1 MASNHPIPVPERQP
15 EPSIP
20 RTATSVPRRLPDAR
34 KPRFAIKVR
43 GMIPN

>member
-1 MASNHPIPVPERQP
+1 MASTHPIPVPERQP
-15 EPSIP
+15 EPTAP
-20 RTATSVPRRLPDAR
+20 RPATSVLRPVPDAR

>member
-1 MASNHPIPVPERQP
+1 MSSTQPVSVPERQP
-15 EPSIP
+15 EPTAP
-20 RTATSVPRRLPDAR
+20 RAASVPRPVPDAR

>member
-15 EPSIP
+15 EPTAP
-20 RTATSVPRRLPDAR
+20 RATSVPRPLPDAR

>member
-1 MASNHPIPVPERQP
+1 MSSTQPIPVPERQP
-15 EPSIP
+15 EPTNP
-20 RTATSVPRRLPDAR
+20 RTASVPRPVPDAR

>member
-1 MASNHPIPVPERQP
+1 MASTQPLPVPERQP
-15 EPSIP
+15 EPAP
-20 RTATSVPRRLPDAR
+20 RTATSVPRPLPDAR

>member
-1 MASNHPIPVPERQP
+1 MASTQPLPVPERQP
-15 EPSIP
+15 EPAA
-20 RTATSVPRRLPDAR
+20 RRAAASVPRPVPDAR

>member
-1 MASNHPIPVPERQP
+1 MSSSHPVPVPERQP
-15 EPSIP
+15 EPTAS
-20 RTATSVPRRLPDAR
+20 RTVSVPRRLPDAR

>member
-1 MASNHPIPVPERQP
+1 MASTHPVPVPERHP
-15 EPSIP
+15 EPTAP
-20 RTATSVPRRLPDAR
+20 RDPSVPRPVPDAR